1 MSEKHP
7 DLVRI
12 YNLFGLSSNHQLST
26 LLANIENAKRRSD
39 MLSAVEQEFFQPA
52 GNAPCLVNSWGS
64 GTDSYLAQ
72 FREALK
78 SIGPKES
85 EQCGACAGCTN
96 GCQLDKDSPE
106 VRP

>member
-26 LLANIENAKRRSD
+26 LLANVESAKRRAD
-39 MLSAVEQEFFQPA
+39 MLAAVEQEFFQPA

-64 GTDSYLAQ
+64 STESYIEQ
-72 FREALK
+72 FRAALDAVK
-78 SIGPKES
+78 G
-85 EQCGACAGCTN
+85 Q
-96 GCQLDKDSPE
+96 
-106 VRP
+106 RR